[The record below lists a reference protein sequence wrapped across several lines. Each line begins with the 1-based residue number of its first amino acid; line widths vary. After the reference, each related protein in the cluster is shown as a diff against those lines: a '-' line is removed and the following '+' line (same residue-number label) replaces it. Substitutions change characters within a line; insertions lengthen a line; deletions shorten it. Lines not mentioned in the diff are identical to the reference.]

1 MNRPLTILQKIRQ
14 NHAIEHAAM
23 HIIARRVPELFLVA
37 HSDWAGFTVYGQVET
52 PALIDAVAEGL
63 HRLRDGEAS
72 LAIHQR
78 CGTSNLGFAL
88 FFNHRI
94 AGAAAL
100 MDC

>member
-1 MNRPLTILQKIRQ
+1 MNNAYYRLLG
-14 NHAIEHAAM
+14 
-23 HIIARRVPELFLVA
+23 ARAVSLVA

-78 CGTSNLGFAL
+78 CGTSNTMVEEQGKTQ
-88 FFNHRI
+88 I